1 MDRRFLGILTV
12 LVLVFIGI
20 FAISKHSSNSPS
32 NSNKTNAN
40 ALPTSHITGQG
51 KQNVTLLE
59 YGDYQCPICG
69 LYYQPIKAVV
79 DQFKDKIFFQFRNLP
94 LVSIHPNAFSAA
106 RAAEAAGLQNKY
118 WEMHDTLY
126 ENQSVWAASSSP
138 LNEFAGYAQQL
149 GLNVDQFKKDYAS
162 AKVNDAI
169 NADLAAFNKT
179 GQEMATPSIFI
190 DGKYVD
196 LGKVSDP
203 ATHQPSVDKF
213 AQLINAEIAAKNH
226 Q

>member
-12 LVLVFIGI
+12 IVLIFVGI
-20 FAISKHSSNSPS
+20 FAVSKRSSNSGA
-32 NSNKTNAN
+32 NGNKSGAT

-51 KQNVTLLE
+51 QENVTLME

-69 LYYQPIKAVV
+69 LYYQPLKQVV
-79 DQFKDKIFFQFRNLP
+79 DQFKDKIHFQFRNLP

-118 WEMHDTLY
+118 WQMHDMLY
-126 ENQSVWAASSSP
+126 ENQSTWAASTSP
-138 LNEFAGYAQQL
+138 LNEFSGYAQQL
-149 GLNVDQFKKDYAS
+149 GLNVAQFKKDYAS

-169 NADLAAFNKT
+169 NADLNSFNRT
-179 GQEMATPSIFI
+179 GQELATPSFFL
-190 DGKYVD
+190 DGKY
-196 LGKVSDP
+196 LANKEVSDP
-203 ATHQPSVDKF
+203 VTGQPSVDKF
-213 AQLINAEIAAKNH
+213 TQAINAEIAAKKH